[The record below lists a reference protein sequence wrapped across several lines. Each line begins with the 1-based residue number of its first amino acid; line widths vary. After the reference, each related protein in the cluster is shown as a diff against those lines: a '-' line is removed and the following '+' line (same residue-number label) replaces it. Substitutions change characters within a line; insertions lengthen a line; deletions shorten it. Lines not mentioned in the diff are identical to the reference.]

1 LVRYGSRQISFLT
14 LNPFKW
20 CAIFQ
25 NYRRSVAVRYG
36 MLGYGMV
43 RYGALKFRISS
54 HSLLY
59 TNHNTVNTRKYVHG
73 VISEKNHIWTYLNL
87 FKSWLTPYLIHVLPC
102 IFLSFFLEI
111 EPSTKCSFQVE

>member
-25 NYRRSVAVRYG
+25 NYRRSVAIRYG

-73 VISEKNHIWTYLNL
+73 VISEKKSYLDISKFIQKLVDPVFDSCTTLYIFKFL
-87 FKSWLTPYLIHVLPC
+87 FGDRTKYQMQLP
-102 IFLSFFLEI
+102 S
-111 EPSTKCSFQVE
+111 